1 MKAPL
6 NKIYFFPKYMRYIC
20 TCNEDLCND
29 DCNSCRQLC
38 DMQDGP
44 LKVVEEED
52 EVVPEVKSK
61 ETHLSQH

>member
-1 MKAPL
+1 
-6 NKIYFFPKYMRYIC
+6 MRYIC

-44 LKVVEEED
+44 IKMVEEEQEE
-52 EVVPEVKSK
+52 EVQEVQEAKSK
-61 ETHLSQH
+61 DMLQNKRLFR